1 MSRADETLTSTAYDI
16 VADVYADRF
25 TGTEPEQP
33 VELAMIDYFAGLL
46 YEPRRVLDA
55 GCGAGRM
62 LPYLAARGCRPE
74 GVDLSPE
81 MVRRARCDHRGYPCT
96 VGSLTD
102 LDYPDATFDGVFS
115 WYSTIH
121 NPDADLDGMIGEMV
135 RVLRPGG
142 QLLLAFQVGEGM
154 RRVGQGFAALGYDI
168 VMNRYHRATA
178 DMVARLEAHR
188 LKVTAQLERGPVA
201 PEADRQ
207 AVVIARRPHNG

>member
-1 MSRADETLTSTAYDI
+1 MPRAEETLTRTAYDT

-25 TGTEPEQP
+25 TATEPEQN
-33 VELAMIDYFAGLL
+33 VDLAMIDHFVGLL
-46 YEPRRVLDA
+46 DEPRRVLD
-55 GCGAGRM
+55 AGRM

-81 MVRRARCDHRGYPCT
+81 MVRRARSDHPGYPCT

-121 NPDADLDGMIGEMV
+121 NPDADLDGMIAEMI

-142 QLLLAFQVGEGM
+142 QLLVAFQVGEGT
-154 RRVGQGFAALGYDI
+154 RRVGGGFAALGYDI

-178 DMVARLEAHR
+178 VMVARLEAHG
-188 LKVTAQLERGPVA
+188 LEVVAQMERSPVA
-201 PEADRQ
+201 SEPDPQ
-207 AVVIARRPHNG
+207 AVVIARRT

>member
-1 MSRADETLTSTAYDI
+1 MPRAEETLTKKAYDT

-25 TGTEPEQP
+25 TATEPEQP
-33 VELAMIDYFAGLL
+33 VELAMIDHFAGLL
-46 YEPRRVLDA
+46 HEPRRVLDA

-62 LPYLAARGCRPE
+62 LPYLAAQGCRPE

-81 MVRRARCDHRGYPCT
+81 MVRRAQSDHPDYPCT
-96 VGSLTD
+96 VRSLTD

-121 NPDADLDGMIGEMV
+121 NPDDDLDSMFAEMV

-142 QLLLAFQVGEGM
+142 HLLVAFQVGDGM

-168 VMNRYHRATA
+168 VMNRYHRATP
-178 DMVARLEAHR
+178 DMVARLEAHG
-188 LKVTAQLERGPVA
+188 LEVTAQLERSPV
-201 PEADRQ
+201 PSESDPQ
-207 AVVIARRPHNG
+207 AVVIARRPQNG